1 MDEQQ
6 NNTLNFEELCA
17 GYVLNSLSE
26 QESDTFLQLL
36 EGATSEQQ
44 ELFDD
49 MKAIASEMALLY
61 PELKPTDRIKEQ
73 LIEMA
78 WASVNSPSGANVLY
92 LNRFKY
98 AVAASVVFML
108 MSLGLLFYT
117 QNITTDLNRQGAL
130 LSEQGEF
137 MQQQSELLNAQESTI
152 LALRDEVERKEELL
166 TILEAR
172 DVDLILMDGLD
183 VNPNGYGKVV
193 WDKDN
198 GKALLQVAN
207 LPTVPTDKDY
217 QLWFII
223 DNQPI
228 SAGVFAVEDPR
239 NDNFFRI
246 EEMQRGEA
254 TGAFAITLEPKGGVP
269 QPTGD
274 MYLLGSMIN

>member
-1 MDEQQ
+1 MDEQK

-17 GYVLNSLSE
+17 GYVLNSLTQEENGIFQGLLEQASSE
-26 QESDTFLQLL
+26 QL
-36 EGATSEQQ
+36 

-49 MKAIASEMALLY
+49 MKAIAAEMALLY
-61 PELKPTDRIKEQ
+61 PELKPNDQIRTQ

-78 WASVNSPSGANVLY
+78 WSSVNAPKGANVLY
-92 LNRFKY
+92 LNRFRY

-108 MSLGLLFYT
+108 VSLGLLFYT
-117 QNITTDLNRQGAL
+117 QNMSADLQKQGQL
-130 LSEQGEF
+130 LTEQGDF
-137 MQQQSELLNAQESTI
+137 MEQQSNLLNEQENMI
-152 LALRDEVERKEELL
+152 LALRDDIQRKEELL

-207 LPTVPTDKDY
+207 LPSVPTDKDY

-228 SAGVFAVEDPR
+228 SAGVFAVEDPVR
-239 NDNFFRI
+239 DNFFRI

-274 MYLLGSMIN
+274 MYLLGTMIN